1 MLNESLNKSIQNV
14 KKQLY
19 DVIYPTINEIVDESM
34 SDEEYQMY
42 EDTMDILNEID
53 KDFVELEFYLNKIS
67 ALQIVDK

>member
-1 MLNESLNKSIQNV
+1 MLNVSLNKSIQNV

-67 ALQIVDK
+67 ALQIVDE